1 MIDYGKI
8 KAEMYKDGGSI
19 LYKYDNYVIIKFHT
33 LDGNNDIYIV
43 NKNCLTR
50 RFKKLFLATMYDIIN
65 YRIEEVMYE
74 KNINYICLFY
84 SFRMQ

>member
-1 MIDYGKI
+1 MEKLKQKRIKMVEVFYINMI
-8 KAEMYKDGGSI
+8 
-19 LYKYDNYVIIKFHT
+19 
-33 LDGNNDIYIV
+33 
-43 NKNCLTR
+43 
-50 RFKKLFLATMYDIIN
+50 TMYDIIN

>member
-33 LDGNNDIYIV
+33 LDGNKVIYVV
-43 NKNCLTR
+43 NKN
-50 RFKKLFLATMYDIIN
+50 M
-65 YRIEEVMYE
+65 
-74 KNINYICLFY
+74 NIDDL
-84 SFRMQ
+84 